1 MQEINKTETCS
12 RLNFRTKLIIG
23 YTREET
29 DWEVH
34 KFPIQSTEEVAGV
47 NETDRRTLGTD
58 INYSSDSLSIL
69 AVSLRTRTRTDDVD
83 TVSPNSATT
92 GLYIVHP
99 ICRWAIS
106 AEIRCRLVHSRDSID
121 PVYWPPCYTHP

>member
-1 MQEINKTETCS
+1 MINCIWNLFFFHIANLNLKYVNLLDLWKLTDSMMREINKTETCS

-47 NETDRRTLGTD
+47 NETDR
-58 INYSSDSLSIL
+58 
-69 AVSLRTRTRTDDVD
+69 TR
-83 TVSPNSATT
+83 
-92 GLYIVHP
+92 
-99 ICRWAIS
+99 
-106 AEIRCRLVHSRDSID
+106 
-121 PVYWPPCYTHP
+121 